1 MATTNFGW
9 TTPSLGSAN
18 NVPADFASGFQ
29 QVDTTM
35 AARTSESHIVIGGTS
50 YLRSGSWAAQ
60 VIPSGGH
67 VVASGFVYGWD
78 VTKTAPFSA
87 PAGWTFDVYVVA
99 TNGYCTVSVG
109 SVSGA
114 TIVVRLMS
122 VVSAGPTVTLGWRLV
137 KL

>member
-1 MATTNFGW
+1 METTNFAW
-9 TTPSLGSAN
+9 TTPALGSAN
-18 NVPADFASGFQ
+18 NVPSDMASLAQ
-29 QVDTTM
+29 QIDTTM
-35 AARTSESHIVIGGTS
+35 AARTSSDNIVIGGTT
-50 YLRSGSWAAQ
+50 YARSGSWASQ

>member
-1 MATTNFGW
+1 MATTNYSW
-9 TTPSLGSAN
+9 TTPALGSAN
-18 NVPADFASGFQ
+18 NVPSDMASLAQ
-29 QVDTTM
+29 QIDTTM
-35 AARTSESHIVIGGTS
+35 AARTSSDTIVIGGTT
-50 YLRSGSWAAQ
+50 YARSGSWASQ

-67 VVASGFVYGWD
+67 AVASGSVYGWD

-87 PAGWTFDVYVVA
+87 PAGWTFEVYQISSNGYSAVA
-99 TNGYCTVSVG
+99 TA

-114 TIVVRLMS
+114 TIVVRVLS